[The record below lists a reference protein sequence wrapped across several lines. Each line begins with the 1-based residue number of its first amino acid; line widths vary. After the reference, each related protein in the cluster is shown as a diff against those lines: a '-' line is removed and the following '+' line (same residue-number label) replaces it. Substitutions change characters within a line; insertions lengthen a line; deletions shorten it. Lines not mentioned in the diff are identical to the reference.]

1 MIPSTETLIACQAC
15 EIVGNVARRHDVN
28 SNQLFTW
35 GGSCCRRG
43 WSQTGTMV
51 PVEIVPE
58 SDRPRRPD
66 HGCAIEIVFG
76 DLVSAVYIAY
86 NGWLGDVNF
95 TLPWPGSGNSWHRMT
110 NACNWADG
118 SGTVAIPSTET
129 LIACQA
135 CEIVGNDILG
145 VNVTA
150 WSDPPRQ
157 PHRII
162 AAPCAYVGHN
172 KAGVHAE
179 QVHEVLSFASPVA
192 RFLIPP
198 DVGNDARDRAARGRK
213 RTRRRT
219 GRC

>member
-76 DLVSAVYIAY
+76 DL
-86 NGWLGDVNF
+86 
-95 TLPWPGSGNSWHRMT
+95 
-110 NACNWADG
+110 
-118 SGTVAIPSTET
+118 
-129 LIACQA
+129 
-135 CEIVGNDILG
+135 DILG

-150 WSDPPRQ
+150 WVRPAPRPGSRLQ
-157 PHRII
+157 R
-162 AAPCAYVGHN
+162 
-172 KAGVHAE
+172 
-179 QVHEVLSFASPVA
+179 
-192 RFLIPP
+192 
-198 DVGNDARDRAARGRK
+198 
-213 RTRRRT
+213 
-219 GRC
+219 